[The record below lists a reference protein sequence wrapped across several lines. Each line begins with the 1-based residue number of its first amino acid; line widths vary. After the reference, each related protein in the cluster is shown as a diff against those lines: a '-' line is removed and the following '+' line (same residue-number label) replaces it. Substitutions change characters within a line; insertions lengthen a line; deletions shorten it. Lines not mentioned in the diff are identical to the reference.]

1 MPTYHQRL
9 AEQKRTAIVD
19 AATALFLE
27 SGYDKTSLARI
38 ADAAEV
44 SKATLFKQF
53 PTKAELFD
61 AIVTDYW
68 RTEDGA
74 LTPPPGDPAAG
85 LTVLGNRYVALLT
98 RPGMVALFRIVIA
111 EAPRFPELGQ
121 TQEVSKA
128 TLFKQFPTKAELFDA
143 IVTDY
148 WRTED
153 GALTPPPGDPAAG
166 LTVLGNRYVALLTR
180 PGMVALFRIVIAE
193 APRFPELGQTQFKL
207 GKQPFFDAVRDYL
220 AAESQ
225 AGTLVVD
232 DPVSAATQ
240 FLGMISNFA
249 FWPRMLLVNWAPTEK
264 AMAKS
269 VDEAVRTVLARYA
282 KV

>member
-38 ADAAEV
+38 ADAAGV

-68 RTEDGA
+68 RTEEGA

-85 LTVLGNRYVALLT
+85 LTALGNRYVALLT

-111 EAPRFPELGQ
+111 EA
-121 TQEVSKA
+121 T
-128 TLFKQFPTKAELFDA
+128 
-143 IVTDY
+143 
-148 WRTED
+148 
-153 GALTPPPGDPAAG
+153 
-166 LTVLGNRYVALLTR
+166 
-180 PGMVALFRIVIAE
+180 
-193 APRFPELGQTQFKL
+193 RFPELGQTQFKL

-220 AAESQ
+220 AAEHL
-225 AGTLVVD
+225 AGTLAVG
-232 DPVSAATQ
+232 DPVLAATQ

-249 FWPRMLLVNWAPTEK
+249 FWPRMLLVNWAPTGK
-264 AMAKS
+264 AMAHS
-269 VDEAVRTVLARYA
+269 VDEAVQTVLARYA
-282 KV
+282 VTAASGAERA

>member
-1 MPTYHQRL
+1 MPTYHERM

-19 AATALFLE
+19 AATTLFLE

-38 ADAAEV
+38 ADAAGV

-68 RTEDGA
+68 RTEEGA
-74 LTPPPGDPAAG
+74 LAPPPGDPAKG
-85 LTVLGNRYVALLT
+85 LKALG
-98 RPGMVALFRIVIA
+98 
-111 EAPRFPELGQ
+111 
-121 TQEVSKA
+121 
-128 TLFKQFPTKAELFDA
+128 D
-143 IVTDY
+143 
-148 WRTED
+148 
-153 GALTPPPGDPAAG
+153 
-166 LTVLGNRYVALLTR
+166 RYVALLTR

-207 GKQPFFDAVRDYL
+207 GKQPFFDSVRDYL
-220 AAESQ
+220 AAERD
-225 AGTLVVD
+225 AGTLTLD
-232 DPVSAATQ
+232 DPVGTATQ

-264 AMAKS
+264 ALAHS
-269 VDEAVRTVLARYA
+269 VNEAVQTVLARHA
-282 KV
+282 VTAATGAARV